1 MGRRIR
7 FMMRD
12 DEKEPQPWRTIVGVV
27 APFRQGDDSEAFRS
41 PVTYLP
47 FRQVPPRTASL
58 IVRSAL
64 PPVDVMT
71 AVRSAVQAIDG
82 DQPVFNVETIAAVFA
97 NERSIY
103 RIFAT
108 LFGVLAT
115 IGLLLSAIGVYG
127 VIAYAVT
134 QRTQEI
140 GVRMAVGARRWDV
153 SWLFLRKGLLQLGLA
168 LLIGLPA
175 AVGLG
180 IVAQFR
186 LVEVEPSD
194 PVTIAGITI
203 VLAAVSLVACL
214 VPARTAARVDPITA
228 LRSE

>member
-1 MGRRIR
+1 
-7 FMMRD
+7 
-12 DEKEPQPWRTIVGVV
+12 
-27 APFRQGDDSEAFRS
+27 
-41 PVTYLP
+41 
-47 FRQVPPRTASL
+47 VPPRTASL

-194 PVTIAGITI
+194 PLTIAGITI